1 MTTVAEVMTLNPIVA
16 QVPGSRSEVL
26 RTMVKHNLT
35 GLPVIKR
42 RDGSLAGLIT
52 RQDIF
57 NKPDEDQLAL
67 LMQRDPP
74 TISTKDPV
82 EAAASVF
89 VKNNLHHLAVV
100 DKDRLVGILTPADLL
115 SIVEK
120 KNLKDPVE
128 KYINSTCV
136 SIYQESPLAVALV
149 SMKVSKTSALAVLD
163 ETGHLSGIITDRD
176 LFNSSYVN
184 GKTVVRDL
192 KMGEGEDEW
201 NWEGLRNVVKLWYE
215 VSKIELPGVPVREI
229 MIKSPVTV
237 FRKTT
242 VSEAARIMRKNDF
255 GQLPVRDSKDNL
267 LAMIYDLDVIS
278 ALTSETTWMS
288 YRRFVSELSGEKSA
302 SSGDKE

>member
-1 MTTVAEVMTLNPIVA
+1 MTTVGEVMTQNPIVA

-42 RDGSLAGLIT
+42 SDGSLAGLIT

-74 TISTKDPV
+74 TISTKDLV
-82 EAAASVF
+82 ESAAQVF
-89 VKNNLHHLAVV
+89 VKNNVHHLAVV
-100 DKDRLVGILTPADLL
+100 DKNRLVGILTPADLL
-115 SIVEK
+115 QVLEK
-120 KNLKDPVE
+120 RNLKDPVE
-128 KYINSTCV
+128 NYINSTCV
-136 SIYQESPLAVALV
+136 PIYQEAPLAVALV

-163 ETGHLSGIITDRD
+163 ETGHLSGIVTDRD
-176 LFNSSYVN
+176 IFNRSYVN
-184 GKTVVRDL
+184 GKAVVRDL
-192 KMGEGEDEW
+192 KIGGEEDEYT
-201 NWEGLRNVVKLWYE
+201 WEGLRNVVKLWYE
-215 VSKIELPGVPVREI
+215 VSKNELPGVPVSDI

-267 LAMIYDLDVIS
+267 LAMIYELDVIS
-278 ALTSETTWMS
+278 ALTGETTWMS
-288 YRRFVSELSGEKSA
+288 YRRYVSALSSEKTTL
-302 SSGDKE
+302 SGDKE

>member
-1 MTTVAEVMTLNPIVA
+1 MTLVGDVMTANPIVA
-16 QVPGSRSEVL
+16 QVPGSRAEVL

-35 GLPVIKR
+35 GLPVVKR
-42 RDGSLAGLIT
+42 TDGSLAGIIT

-74 TISTKDPV
+74 TIGTKDTV
-82 EAAASVF
+82 EKAAGIF
-89 VKNNLHHLAVV
+89 VENCLHHLAVV
-100 DKDRLVGILTPADLL
+100 DKNRLVGILTPTDLL
-115 SIVEK
+115 SVLEK

-128 KYINSTCV
+128 NYIKSTCV
-136 SIYQESPLAVALV
+136 PIYQEAPLAVALV
-149 SMKVSKTSALAVLD
+149 SLKVSKTAALAVLD
-163 ETGHLSGIITDRD
+163 ERGHLSGIITDRD

-184 GKTVVRDL
+184 GKAVVRDL
-192 KMGEGEDEW
+192 KIGEDEW
-201 NWEGLRNVVKLWYE
+201 TWEGLRNVVKLWYE
-215 VSKIELPGVPVREI
+215 VSKNELPGVPVREI

-278 ALTSETTWMS
+278 AL
-288 YRRFVSELSGEKSA
+288 
-302 SSGDKE
+302 SGDKE

>member
-1 MTTVAEVMTLNPIVA
+1 MTLVGDVMTPNPIVA
-16 QVPGSRSEVL
+16 QVPGSRAEVL

-35 GLPVIKR
+35 GLPVVKR
-42 RDGSLAGLIT
+42 TDGSLAGIIT

-74 TISTKDPV
+74 TIGTKDTV
-82 EAAASVF
+82 EKAASIF

-100 DKDRLVGILTPADLL
+100 DKNRLVGILTPTDLL
-115 SIVEK
+115 SVLEK

-128 KYINSTCV
+128 NYIKSTCV
-136 SIYQESPLAVALV
+136 PIYQEAPLAVALV
-149 SMKVSKTSALAVLD
+149 SLKVSKTAALAVLD

-184 GKTVVRDL
+184 GKAVVRDL
-192 KMGEGEDEW
+192 KIGEDEW
-201 NWEGLRNVVKLWYE
+201 TWEGLRNVVKLWYE
-215 VSKIELPGVPVREI
+215 VSKNELPGVPVREI

-278 ALTSETTWMS
+278 AL
-288 YRRFVSELSGEKSA
+288 
-302 SSGDKE
+302 SGDKE

>member
-1 MTTVAEVMTLNPIVA
+1 MTTVGEVMTPNPIVA
-16 QVPGSRSEVL
+16 QVPGSRAEVL

-35 GLPVIKR
+35 GLPVVKR
-42 RDGSLAGLIT
+42 ADGSLAGIIT

-74 TISTKDPV
+74 TIGTKDTV
-82 EAAASVF
+82 EVAARTF
-89 VKNNLHHLAVV
+89 VENGLHHLAVV
-100 DKDRLVGILTPADLL
+100 DKNRLVGILTPTDLL
-115 SIVEK
+115 SVLEK

-128 KYINSTCV
+128 NYVKSTCV
-136 SIYQESPLAVALV
+136 PIYQEAPLAVALV
-149 SMKVSKTSALAVLD
+149 SLKVSKTAALAVLD
-163 ETGHLSGIITDRD
+163 EAGHLSGIITDRD

-184 GKTVVRDL
+184 GKAVIRDL
-192 KMGEGEDEW
+192 KMGDEEEW
-201 NWEGLRNVVKLWYE
+201 TWEGLRNVVKLWYE

-278 ALTSETTWMS
+278 AL
-288 YRRFVSELSGEKSA
+288 
-302 SSGDKE
+302 SGDKE